1 MLPAAAISSVTQGM
15 LGPQGNEGPPGPRG
29 VKGGQGDVGAAGPEG
44 LSGPK
49 GEPGRDGLPGMP
61 GPPGPAAPMSLFSKS
76 TKYSDVSFEHYS
88 VFFAGLLYEQIFGYY
103 FMLCKNEVY
112 CHHQFSVCTK
122 LKSISV
128 FSAVLGPE
136 ECVPSKM
143 ISGIPP
149 AMDRPHYPPL
159 QGPDSGGFAPPPG
172 RGDRRAQ
179 GRGEK
184 GVQVRHASCV

>member
-88 VFFAGLLYEQIFGYY
+88 VFFAGLLYEQFFG
-103 FMLCKNEVY
+103 CE
-112 CHHQFSVCTK
+112 S
-122 LKSISV
+122 SPISRN
-128 FSAVLGPE
+128 
-136 ECVPSKM
+136 VPSSVRALVDKCKV
-143 ISGIPP
+143 
-149 AMDRPHYPPL
+149 RPIKGQYSPL
-159 QGPDSGGFAPPPG
+159 RPSMAQYGP
-172 RGDRRAQ
+172 
-179 GRGEK
+179 
-184 GVQVRHASCV
+184 V